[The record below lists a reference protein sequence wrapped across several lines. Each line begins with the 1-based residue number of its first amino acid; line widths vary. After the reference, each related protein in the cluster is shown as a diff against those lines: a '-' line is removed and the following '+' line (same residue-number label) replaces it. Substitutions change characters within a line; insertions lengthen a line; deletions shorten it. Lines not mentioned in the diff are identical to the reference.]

1 MRCEQSKII
10 TELVDPR
17 NQTISVYVSVHH
29 HVDEVRKSLDRMH
42 HRVYH
47 LAKAWTNCLSLIIHV
62 EKNIRGHQRVKKTN
76 TANATSLN
84 KRFNEQYN
92 DWTRVIHISLPSSA
106 KQHRESDQ
114 VLCCLETANHDGWF
128 LNSVQMAANY
138 KFYFWSPSLH
148 GPSIIHR
155 RFEFDWD
162 GFNFK

>member
-1 MRCEQSKII
+1 M
-10 TELVDPR
+10 DPR

-29 HVDEVRKSLDRMH
+29 HVDEVRKSLGRMH

-47 LAKAWTNCLSLIIHV
+47 LAKAWTHDCLTLIIHV
-62 EKNIRGHQRVKKTN
+62 EKNIRGHQRVTKTN

-106 KQHRESDQ
+106 KHHRESDQ
-114 VLCCLETANHDGWF
+114 ILRCLETVNHDGWL

-155 RFEFDWD
+155 RHASFWIWIWD